1 MESKHYALIP
11 AAGSGS
17 RMRGG
22 VPKQYLSLAGRPMIY
37 YAIRSL
43 CTHARIARVYVVL
56 AAGDSHWETFDWS
69 EFESKLAVLRCGGD
83 TRAQS
88 VSQGLQLMARQV
100 GGEDWVLVHD
110 AARPG
115 LDHVL
120 LDRLMNA
127 LADDP
132 VGGLLAV
139 PVADTLKRSD
149 ASRRVMATESRA
161 GLWQAQTPQMFR
173 HAQLLD
179 ALRKAGDAVTDE
191 ASAIE
196 KLGLKPKLVEAEARN
211 FKVTYPQD
219 LELVR
224 LVLESRHV

>member
-1 MESKHYALIP
+1 
-11 AAGSGS
+11 
-17 RMRGG
+17 
-22 VPKQYLSLAGRPMIY
+22 MIY
-37 YAIRSL
+37 HAIHTFF
-43 CTHARIARVYVVL
+43 THARIARVYVVL
-56 AAGDSHWETFDWS
+56 SAGDSHWDAFDWS
-69 EFESKLAVLRCGGD
+69 AFERKLVVLRCGGD

-88 VSQGLQLMARQV
+88 VSQGLQMMAAEV

-115 LDHVL
+115 LDHML
-120 LDRLMNA
+120 LDRLLNA
-127 LADDP
+127 IAHDP

-149 ASRRVMATESRA
+149 ASQRVIATESRA

-179 ALRKAGDAVTDE
+179 ALQQADDTVTDE

-196 KLGLKPKLVEAEARN
+196 RLGLKPRLVEADSRN

-224 LVLESRHV
+224 LVLERRHV